1 LFGILFIYHL
11 CTARRPYSM
20 KHFSNKTLNAGS
32 RTQATYYA
40 NHSAKRYGQRYTS
53 FKLQCKARSSHF
65 STQYRELRQRQPAF
79 MPNGFTTWAG
89 IAGRHKDKHN
99 PHHIAVM
106 EASRQREARRQ
117 EQQAAELSAAVNER
131 IAAILIGN

>member
-11 CTARRPYSM
+11 CTARRPAPGPDAL
-20 KHFSNKTLNAGS
+20 HGPLNPALICPHCQTPGTT
-32 RTQATYYA
+32 RT
-40 NHSAKRYGQRYTS
+40 
-53 FKLQCKARSSHF
+53 KAVAW
-65 STQYRELRQRQPAF
+65 T
-79 MPNGFTTWAG
+79 G
-89 IAGRHKDKHN
+89 IAGNHKDKHN
-99 PHHIAVM
+99 PRHIAVM